1 MGQAGIHVG
10 IDVAK
15 AKVDVAVRPTGERW
29 EVPRD
34 AAGIP
39 QLVSELKTLGP
50 SSDRHWCCWRLRA
63 AWNYRW
69 WLLGPPRR
77 CRWSSST
84 RARCGTSPGLLGS
97 RPRPPPGT
105 PPCWPTL
112 LRRSSPPCVLCA
124 TPKPRS
130 STR

>member
-1 MGQAGIHVG
+1 MGQAGIYVG

-39 QLVSELKTLGP
+39 QLVAELKTLGP
-50 SSDRHWCCWRLRA
+50 SLVLLEAMGGLELPLVAARA
-63 AWNYRW
+63 AAALPVVVVN
-69 WLLGPPRR
+69 PRQVR
-77 CRWSSST
+77 DF
-84 RARCGTSPGLLGS
+84 ARLLGS
-97 RPRPPPGT
+97 WPRPTPGT

-130 STR
+130 STP